1 MTKGLSDFTVPV
13 SNDLAYGE
21 QIIFAD
27 WELPTQH
34 IIGATNGGVK
44 VDLERSIDEMKYDG
58 AYGPTKGLRRYQKF
72 MGKVTLQGLCL
83 KYNLADVIS
92 DMESDGLWESQDWGQ
107 NGGTY
112 AASTSIYREGEQ
124 AAQATV
130 DTVNYGIHEV
140 FATSQ
145 DLTEFSNGEASSTAD
160 KIGFSI
166 YILTADIANLNSGNI
181 EIAFHMDAEGTETNL
196 YKYDVAASALSNG
209 WNTITA
215 LKSAFTEVG
224 SGDWSA
230 VTGVSFKIDTAPSA
244 ELSFIVDNIYLI
256 QVNSTLRSSI
266 FPVLKNGMEVTDMT
280 TYYKYTPTLSIQKK
294 DYYENVAIVSQ
305 KADGKVFAIILE
317 KMLNDGAI
325 SAAINEKDQV
335 VSNTVFT
342 AHYTKA
348 ANTTVPVKI
357 RDYDV

>member
-1 MTKGLSDFTVPV
+1 MAKGLSNFAVPV
-13 SNDLAYGE
+13 ANDLAYGE
-21 QIIFAD
+21 QIIYAD
-27 WELPTQH
+27 FELPNQH
-34 IIGATNGGVK
+34 IIGATAGGVK
-44 VDLERSIDEMKYDG
+44 VDLERSISEMKYDG
-58 AYGPTKGLRRYQKF
+58 SYGPTKGLRRYQKF
-72 MGKVTLQGLCL
+72 LAKVTIQGLCL
-83 KYNLADVIS
+83 KYNLADLIS
-92 DMESDGLWESQDWGQ
+92 DMESDGLWESQDWGL

-112 AASTSIYREGEQ
+112 AASATYREGEQ

-140 FATSQ
+140 FAASQ
-145 DLTEFSNGEASSTAD
+145 DFTEFSNGETSSTAD

-209 WNTITA
+209 WNSITA

-224 SGDWSA
+224 TGDWSA

-256 QVNSTLRSSI
+256 QTNSTLRSSI
-266 FPVLKNGMEVTDMT
+266 FPVLKNGMDVTDMT
-280 TYYKYTPTLSIQKK
+280 TYYKYTPTLSIQKI
-294 DYYENVAIVSQ
+294 DFYENIAIVSQ
-305 KADGKVFAIILE
+305 KADGKVFAIILK

-325 SAAINEKDQV
+325 SAAINEKEEVISSTQ
-335 VSNTVFT
+335 FT
-342 AHYTKA
+342 AHYTISE
-348 ANTTVPVKI
+348 NTTVPVKI